1 MSSEHCLC
9 CSIPLDTA
17 TPYPQLCAACRATG
31 TELAMRR
38 INSDIDLLAK
48 AWGAKVSALGPAE
61 QDRFERMLIAWDEA
75 STSPAPYAT
84 YRTRINVFRKRLDA
98 TISVGDAFADAV
110 LTWWQCMQRHA
121 DRDVLRQHIAF
132 TEHAGQ
138 RGLEL

>member
-1 MSSEHCLC
+1 MTEHCLC
-9 CSIPLDTA
+9 CRARLDTA
-17 TPYPQLCAACRATG
+17 TPYPQLCVACRATG

-38 INSDIDLLAK
+38 ISSDIDLLAK
-48 AWGAKVSALGPAE
+48 AWGAKVAALGPAE
-61 QDRFERMLIAWDEA
+61 QDRFEKMLIAWDEA
-75 STSPAPYAT
+75 STSRAPYYT
-84 YRTRINVFRKRLDA
+84 YRARIFAFRKRLDA
-98 TISVGDAFADAV
+98 TIDVGDAFADAV